1 MQLLLRVHNVS
12 GLSRKTPLKETTGV
26 CDVCSNSQKKIK
38 EKKPKTV
45 VSTSSYITKS
55 SRFDTLK

>member
-1 MQLLLRVHNVS
+1 MYLVFPGKLLSKKQL
-12 GLSRKTPLKETTGV
+12 GV
-26 CDVCSNSQKKIK
+26 CDVCANSHKKIK

-55 SRFDTLK
+55 SPFDTLK